1 MEFVGFMIVTT
12 VFAVVIGV
20 LAQDAINM
28 WYCAKEEEEAVAEHS
43 TASHFCLYDLAEMYE
58 QAQQGGSYGVR

>member
-1 MEFVGFMIVTT
+1 MEFVGFMLVTT

-28 WYCAKEEEEAVAEHS
+28 WYCAKEMEEEDAVAEYS
-43 TASHFCLYDLAEMYE
+43 TASHFHLYDLAEMYE
-58 QAQQGGSYGVR
+58 QAQ

>member
-1 MEFVGFMIVTT
+1 MEFIGFMIVTT

-28 WYCAKEEEEAVAEHS
+28 WYCAEEMEEEEAVAEYS

-58 QAQQGGSYGVR
+58 QAQ

>member
-1 MEFVGFMIVTT
+1 MEFVGFMLVTT

-28 WYCAKEEEEAVAEHS
+28 WYCAEEMEEEAVAEYS
-43 TASHFCLYDLAEMYE
+43 TASHFHLYDLSDGWCEK
-58 QAQQGGSYGVR
+58 QAQ

>member
-1 MEFVGFMIVTT
+1 MEFVGFMLVTT

-28 WYCAKEEEEAVAEHS
+28 WYCAEEMKEEEAEYS
-43 TASHFCLYDLAEMYE
+43 TASHFHLYDLSDAWCEK
-58 QAQQGGSYGVR
+58 QAQ

>member
-1 MEFVGFMIVTT
+1 MEFIGFMLVIA

-28 WYCAKEEEEAVAEHS
+28 WYCAEDAEEMEEEEAVAEYS

-58 QAQQGGSYGVR
+58 QAQ